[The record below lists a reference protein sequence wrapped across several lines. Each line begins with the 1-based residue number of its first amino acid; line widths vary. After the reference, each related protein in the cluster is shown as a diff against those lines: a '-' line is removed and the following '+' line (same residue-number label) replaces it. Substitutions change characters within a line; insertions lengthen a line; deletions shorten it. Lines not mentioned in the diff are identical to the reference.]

1 MKKRIA
7 SVLACGVLAASAVGA
22 FAGCGNS
29 GLKLTVWCAG
39 DQQDTVKAMIKEF
52 EAANPETKYNITVG
66 ACEEQFAADKVG
78 SFAATAADVYG
89 FASDQLVPLLEKTAL
104 AAVGGTLLDKVK
116 ADNSA
121 ESVEAAT
128 FKGEVYGYPYA
139 ADNTYVMFYD
149 TSIISEGQTHTLE
162 DITAA
167 CNAKGK
173 KIAWGLDTPWYT
185 AGWFFT
191 FGGEFG
197 VKYEN
202 PESPYEVTSATCT
215 FNDGDIGELASKAME
230 GLKASGALLD
240 GTGIDDVTIKSEFR
254 SGTIA
259 AAVTGTWNAR
269 EIESILGDNY
279 GVCKLPTV
287 SVDGGKA
294 KQLYSFAGYKFFGV
308 NRHSANIIEA
318 HKLAAFL
325 TGEAMQ
331 KVRFENH
338 NTGPTN
344 KAVAALSEV
353 QSSPALMAVKAQAP
367 YTVNQVSVPSGF
379 WEPLKTYAVKI
390 ITNKI
395 KDENRQTY
403 LSGMVTDILG
413 KYANLN

>member
-1 MKKRIA
+1 MKKRLA
-7 SVLACGVLAASAVGA
+7 SILACGVLTASAVGA
-22 FAGCGNS
+22 FTGCG
-29 GLKLTVWCAG
+29 GGGIKLTVWGAG
-39 DQQDTVKAMIKEF
+39 DQQDTIKAMVKAF
-52 EAANPETKYNITVG
+52 EDANPDTKYDITVG
-66 ACEEQFAADKVG
+66 VCEEQFAADKVG

-104 AAVGGTLLDKVK
+104 AAVGGTLLDNVK
-116 ADNSA
+116 SQNSA
-121 ESVEAAT
+121 ESVAGAT
-128 FKGEVYGYPYA
+128 FNGEVYGYPYA
-139 ADNTYVMFYD
+139 ADNTYVMFYNK
-149 TSIISEGQTHTLE
+149 SIISEEQTHTLE

-167 CNAKGK
+167 CNDSGK
-173 KIAWGLDTPWYT
+173 KIAWALDTPWYT

-230 GLKASGALLD
+230 GLKAGGALLD
-240 GTGIDDVTIKSEFR
+240 GTGTDDATIKSAFR

-269 EIESILGDNY
+269 EIESILGDDY

-287 SVDGGKA
+287 SVDGGEA
-294 KQLYSFAGYKFFGV
+294 KQLYAFAGYKYFGV

-318 HKLAAFL
+318 HKLAAFF
-325 TGEAMQ
+325 TSEAMQ

-344 KAVAALSEV
+344 KAVAALPEV
-353 QSSPALMAVKAQAP
+353 QSSPALMAVKAQAEF
-367 YTVNQVSVPSGF
+367 TVNQVSVPSGF
-379 WEPLKTYAVKI
+379 WEPLKTYAVMI
-390 ITNKI
+390 LTNKI
-395 KDENRQTY
+395 KDDNRQTY
-403 LSGMVTDILG
+403 LSGMVTDVLG
-413 KYANLN
+413 QYAN